1 MSLESKIETLTASID
16 RLCALMDTFTK
27 QTDEFVN
34 NPAQPEPETELS
46 AVSDV
51 VKEVVEDVV
60 SEAVETI
67 AALPETT
74 QANDIDSSVD
84 ALVARCM
91 SLVKG
96 DRKFSAKI
104 KTLLDGYGA
113 KTIKD
118 LTGDERVEFAAKLGE
133 LV

>member
-34 NPAQPEPETELS
+34 APIQVES
-46 AVSDV
+46 ASSSQAVVDV
-51 VKEVVEDVV
+51 VKDVV
-60 SEAVETI
+60 SEAVKTI
-67 AALPETT
+67 DQL
-74 QANDIDSSVD
+74 QVNDIDSSVD

-118 LTGDERVEFAAKLGE
+118 LTDDERVEFAVKLGE
-133 LV
+133 FA

>member
-34 NPAQPEPETELS
+34 APVQVES
-46 AVSDV
+46 ASSSQVVADV
-51 VKEVVEDVV
+51 VKDVV

-67 AALPETT
+67 EQPQEST
-74 QANDIDSSVD
+74 QVNDIDSSVD
-84 ALVARCM
+84 GLVARCM
-91 SLVKG
+91 GLVKG

-118 LTGDERVEFAAKLGE
+118 LTDDERVEFAVKLGE
-133 LV
+133 LA

>member
-1 MSLESKIETLTASID
+1 MSLESKIETLTVSID

-27 QTDEFVN
+27 QTDEFVSL
-34 NPAQPEPETELS
+34 PVQIEQEAS
-46 AVSDV
+46 AVVDV
-51 VKEVVEDVV
+51 VKDVV

-84 ALVARCM
+84 VLVARCM

-113 KTIKD
+113 KTIRD
-118 LTGDERVEFAAKLGE
+118 LSDSERVEFAVKLGE

>member
-27 QTDEFVN
+27 QTDEFVLL
-34 NPAQPEPETELS
+34 PVQIEQEAS
-46 AVSDV
+46 AVVDV
-51 VKEVVEDVV
+51 VKDVV

-67 AALPETT
+67 GALPETT
-74 QANDIDSSVD
+74 QTKNIDSSVD

-118 LTGDERVEFAAKLGE
+118 LSDDERGEFAVKLGE
-133 LV
+133 LA

>member
-1 MSLESKIETLTASID
+1 MSLESKIETLTSSID

-34 NPAQPEPETELS
+34 NPAQLEPKEELKT
-46 AVSDV
+46 VVDV
-51 VKEVVEDVV
+51 VKEVT
-60 SEAVETI
+60 SEAVKTIEQSQETKQV
-67 AALPETT
+67 TG
-74 QANDIDSSVD
+74 IDSSVD

-113 KTIKD
+113 KTIRD
-118 LTGDERVEFAAKLGE
+118 LSDSERVEFAVKLGE

>member
-1 MSLESKIETLTASID
+1 MSLESKIETLTSSID

-34 NPAQPEPETELS
+34 NPAQLEPKEELKT
-46 AVSDV
+46 VVDV
-51 VKEVVEDVV
+51 VKEVT
-60 SEAVETI
+60 SEAVKTIEQSQETKQV
-67 AALPETT
+67 T
-74 QANDIDSSVD
+74 DIDSSVD

-91 SLVKG
+91 GLVKG

-118 LTGDERVEFAAKLGE
+118 LTDDDRVEFAVKLGE
-133 LV
+133 LA

>member
-1 MSLESKIETLTASID
+1 MSLESKIETLTVSID

-34 NPAQPEPETELS
+34 TSAQPEPETELS
-46 AVSDV
+46 AVADV
-51 VKEVVEDVV
+51 VKEVV

-118 LTGDERVEFAAKLGE
+118 LTDDERVEFAAKLGE

>member
-34 NPAQPEPETELS
+34 SPVQVES
-46 AVSDV
+46 ASSSQVVVDV
-51 VKEVVEDVV
+51 VKDVV

-67 AALPETT
+67 EQSQEST
-74 QANDIDSSVD
+74 QVNDIDSSVD
-84 ALVARCM
+84 GLVARCM
-91 SLVKG
+91 GLVKG

-118 LTGDERVEFAAKLGE
+118 LTDDERVAFAVKLGE
-133 LV
+133 LA

>member
-27 QTDEFVN
+27 QTDEFVSL
-34 NPAQPEPETELS
+34 PVQIEQEAS
-46 AVSDV
+46 AVVDV
-51 VKEVVEDVV
+51 VKDVV

-118 LTGDERVEFAAKLGE
+118 LSDDERVEFAVKLGE
-133 LV
+133 LA

>member
-27 QTDEFVN
+27 QTDELVN
-34 NPAQPEPETELS
+34 APVQVEPTAGS
-46 AVSDV
+46 QNIVDV
-51 VKEVVEDVV
+51 VKDVV
-60 SEAVETI
+60 SESVKTI
-67 AALPETT
+67 EQLPETT
-74 QANDIDSSVD
+74 KANDIDSSVD

-104 KTLLDGYGA
+104 KTLLDSYGA

-118 LTGDERVEFAAKLGE
+118 LTDNERVEFAVKLGE
-133 LV
+133 FA

>member
-34 NPAQPEPETELS
+34 APVQVES
-46 AVSDV
+46 ASCSQVVVDV
-51 VKEVVEDVV
+51 VKDVV

-67 AALPETT
+67 EQLQEST
-74 QANDIDSSVD
+74 QVNDIDSSVD
-84 ALVARCM
+84 GLVARCM
-91 SLVKG
+91 GLVKG

-118 LTGDERVEFAAKLGE
+118 LTDDERVAFAVKLGE
-133 LV
+133 LA

>member
-1 MSLESKIETLTASID
+1 MSLESKIETLTVSID

-34 NPAQPEPETELS
+34 QPVQVELS
-46 AVSDV
+46 GESQNVVDV
-51 VKEVVEDVV
+51 VKEVI

-67 AALPETT
+67 AQSPETT

-118 LTGDERVEFAAKLGE
+118 LTDDERVEFAGKLGE
-133 LV
+133 FA

>member
-34 NPAQPEPETELS
+34 NPAQLEPKEELKT
-46 AVSDV
+46 VVDV
-51 VKEVVEDVV
+51 VKDVA
-60 SEAVETI
+60 SEAVKTI
-67 AALPETT
+67 EQLPDVT
-74 QANDIDSSVD
+74 QVNDIDSSVD

-118 LTGDERVEFAAKLGE
+118 LTDDERVEFAVKLGE
-133 LV
+133 LA

>member
-34 NPAQPEPETELS
+34 TPAQLEPKEELN
-46 AVSDV
+46 AVADI
-51 VKEVVEDVV
+51 VKDVV
-60 SEAVETI
+60 SAAAETI
-67 AALPETT
+67 EQSAEAT
-74 QANDIDSSVD
+74 QVNDIDSSVD

-118 LTGDERVEFAAKLGE
+118 LTDDERVEFAVKLGE
-133 LV
+133 LA

>member
-1 MSLESKIETLTASID
+1 MSLESKIETLTVSID

-27 QTDEFVN
+27 QTDEFVSL
-34 NPAQPEPETELS
+34 PVQIEQEAS
-46 AVSDV
+46 AVVDV
-51 VKEVVEDVV
+51 VKDVV

-118 LTGDERVEFAAKLGE
+118 LTDDERVEFAVKLGE
-133 LV
+133 LA

>member
-34 NPAQPEPETELS
+34 TPVQVEPETELS

-51 VKEVVEDVV
+51 VNVVKDVV

-67 AALPETT
+67 EQLPETT
-74 QANDIDSSVD
+74 KANDIDCSVD

-91 SLVKG
+91 GLVKG
-96 DRKFSAKI
+96 DRKFSSKI
-104 KTLLDGYGA
+104 KTLLDSYGA

-118 LTGDERVEFAAKLGE
+118 LTDNERVEFAVKLGE
-133 LV
+133 LA